1 MARRSGV
8 AHMKVLVMAGPES
21 SGKSWLAEQLQ
32 AHFGA
37 VLVGEY
43 VRYFIDH
50 YQRDTTLADIPDIAR
65 GQLAWEDAGRA
76 RQPQLLILDTHL
88 LTNKL
93 WSLTLFGDAPAWLD
107 EALLARHYD
116 LHLLLSPEGIG
127 WTADG
132 QRCQPDLADR
142 RAFFQASRDWLEQHR
157 QPYKVI
163 GGDWQARHDQAF
175 AAVAHLLGQ

>member
-1 MARRSGV
+1 
-8 AHMKVLVMAGPES
+8 MKVLVMAGPES

-50 YQRDTTLADIPDIAR
+50 FQRDTTLADIPDIAR

-76 RQPQLLILDTHL
+76 RKPELLILDTNL

-93 WSLTLFGDAPAWLD
+93 WSLTLFGDAPHWLD
-107 EALLARHYD
+107 GELLARRYD
-116 LHLLLSPEGIG
+116 LHLLLSPDGIG

-132 QRCQPDLADR
+132 QRCQPELADR
-142 RAFFQASRDWLEQHR
+142 KAFFAASEQWLERHQ
-157 QPYKVI
+157 QPFLVV

-175 AAVAHLLGQ
+175 AAVEALLGPRHRSA